1 MSSTKAL
8 IAEVAKLQRIQQSLV
23 GIGDRTDEAR
33 KMDLV
38 ALRRQLAMQIGAVSS
53 AAEQGFLQHA
63 HESLARE
70 FRELMSAM
78 RRNIALHQ
86 ANFPATR
93 LDEKSSEYHQS
104 VMAVHKA
111 NSKFFQWA
119 DVHLR
124 EQGRG

>member
-8 IAEVAKLQRIQQSLV
+8 IAEVTKLRMIQQSLV
-23 GIGDRTDEAR
+23 AISERTDEAR

-53 AAEQGFLQHA
+53 AAEQGFLEHA
-63 HESLARE
+63 DESATRE
-70 FRELMSAM
+70 FRTLLSAM
-78 RRNIALHQ
+78 RRTIALHQ

-93 LDEKSSEYHQS
+93 IDEKSSEYHQS
-104 VMAVHKA
+104 VMAVHDA

-119 DVHLR
+119 NAHLR
-124 EQGRG
+124 N

>member
-1 MSSTKAL
+1 MSSTRSL
-8 IAEVAKLQRIQQSLV
+8 NDEVTKLRRIQESLV
-23 GIGDRTDEAR
+23 AIAKRTDEAR

-38 ALRRQLAMQIGAVSS
+38 VLRRQLALQIGAVSS

-63 HESLARE
+63 HESSARE

-104 VMAVHKA
+104 VMAVHDA
-111 NSKFFQWA
+111 NSKFFQWVDA
-119 DVHLR
+119 NVR
-124 EQGRG
+124 N

>member
-8 IAEVAKLQRIQQSLV
+8 IAEVAKLRRIQQSLV

-38 ALRRQLAMQIGAVSS
+38 ALRRQLSMQIGAVSS

-63 HESLARE
+63 DESSARE
-70 FRELMSAM
+70 FRTLMSDM
-78 RRNIALHQ
+78 RRIIALHQ
-86 ANFPATR
+86 ANFPAAQ
-93 LDEKSSEYHQS
+93 LDEKSVEYHKS
-104 VMAVHKA
+104 VMAVHNA

-124 EQGRG
+124 E

>member
-8 IAEVAKLQRIQQSLV
+8 IAEVAKLRRIQQSLLA
-23 GIGDRTDEAR
+23 IGDRTDEAR

-63 HESLARE
+63 DQSSARE
-70 FRELMSAM
+70 FRTLMSTM
-78 RRNIALHQ
+78 RRAIALHQ
-86 ANFPATR
+86 ANFPAVR
-93 LDEKSSEYHQS
+93 LGEKSFEYQES
-104 VMAVHKA
+104 VKAVRDA
-111 NSKFFQWA
+111 NSRFFQWA

-124 EQGRG
+124 E